1 MSIPCEVIRD
11 LLPLVQDGVASEES
25 CRVVQEHLR
34 QCEHCRQAQ
43 PPISE
48 QPEESLDRKILRSVR
63 KTSFGLGFAL
73 LLAGTVLGSLLTG
86 TSIGVFYNFLI
97 MPALGVLGFWMFRKK
112 CLTVPIGV
120 FVISFLLQFPESGWY
135 GWFYSFLFALFS
147 VVGIGIAGLLRY
159 AFGREEN
166 Q

>member
-1 MSIPCEVIRD
+1 MSFPCEVIRD

-97 MPALGVLGFWMFRKK
+97 MVPNSIILNGIMPNGVMLLGITRK
-112 CLTVPIGV
+112 
-120 FVISFLLQFPESGWY
+120 
-135 GWFYSFLFALFS
+135 
-147 VVGIGIAGLLRY
+147 
-159 AFGREEN
+159 EE
-166 Q
+166 QT

>member
-1 MSIPCEVIRD
+1 MKRRAV
-11 LLPLVQDGVASEES
+11 
-25 CRVVQEHLR
+25 
-34 QCEHCRQAQ
+34 
-43 PPISE
+43 
-48 QPEESLDRKILRSVR
+48 
-63 KTSFGLGFAL
+63 
-73 LLAGTVLGSLLTG
+73 LTG

-97 MPALGVLGFWMFRKK
+97 MPALGMLGFWMFRKK